1 MSIHLAH
8 RLLMHILL
16 SMKTTR
22 STKKTPANLS
32 IVTLVRG
39 DEWVKLSTSKGQLT
53 AWLENSEGAQ
63 GSVSLEQARDRMA
76 TLLGAGWTVKQ
87 AA

>member
-1 MSIHLAH
+1 
-8 RLLMHILL
+8 
-16 SMKTTR
+16 MKTTR

-32 IVTLVRG
+32 IVTLVCG

-76 TLLGAGWTVKQ
+76 TLLGAGWTAKQ

>member
-1 MSIHLAH
+1 
-8 RLLMHILL
+8 
-16 SMKTTR
+16 MKTTR

-53 AWLENSEGAQ
+53 AWLESSEGDA
-63 GSVSLEQARDRMA
+63 GPVPLEQGRERLA
-76 TLLGAGWTVKQ
+76 TLLTPGTGWTVK